1 MTSKKPRL
9 SETERFIELWHE
21 EESFWNILSGNYKV
35 RQEKEKVLEEYRK
48 NWKWQVSNHFFKM
61 PIWIL
66 VLWMIGTVVSEAYSE
81 PTRTSNME
89 LFARITKGFQPLN
102 NFFINLPVFSPQKNL
117 LFRFRFLLTIFIFHK
132 ANCNKFEKT
141 VKVSL
146 FVVLSWK
153 LKPFFSFFSFILA
166 VTLKSF
172 YLKF

>member
-1 MTSKKPRL
+1 MTSKKARL

-89 LFARITKGFQPLN
+89 LFARITKGFQPL
-102 NFFINLPVFSPQKNL
+102 IIS
-117 LFRFRFLLTIFIFHK
+117 
-132 ANCNKFEKT
+132 
-141 VKVSL
+141 
-146 FVVLSWK
+146 
-153 LKPFFSFFSFILA
+153 
-166 VTLKSF
+166 
-172 YLKF
+172 